1 MFENQVKKVFLGVGS
16 NLGNRQKNIELSK
29 IALTNSGIKILKS
42 SSFYESLSWPNE
54 KNPKFINIVLKVET
68 ILNPL
73 NLLNLCKKV
82 EESLGRKR
90 SKKNSPRICDIDV
103 LDYDK
108 KNRKNGINL
117 PHPRMHQRNFV
128 LIPLFEIN
136 KKWVHPISKD
146 HIKTLI
152 LNLSN
157 KDITSIK
164 QI

>member
-29 IALTNSGIKILKS
+29 IALTNRGIKILKS
-42 SSFYESLSWPNE
+42 SSFYESLSWPDP
-54 KNPKFINIVLKVET
+54 KKPKFLNIVLEIET
-68 ILNPL
+68 TINPIS
-73 NLLNLCKKV
+73 LLKICKKI
-82 EESLGRKR
+82 EKSLGRKI
-90 SKKNSPRICDIDV
+90 STINSPRICDIDI
-103 LDYDK
+103 LDYGNK
-108 KNRKNGINL
+108 VMNNGINL

-128 LIPLFEIN
+128 LIPLFEIR
-136 KKWVHPISKD
+136 KKWLHPKSKD

-152 LNLSN
+152 SKLSN